1 MATAVYADPE
11 PQSLEALKHHLRK
24 AWKSISLSTLQ
35 NLIGSM
41 PNPLKAVFKNNGNT
55 IPY

>member
-1 MATAVYADPE
+1 MATADNADPE
-11 PQSLEALKHHLRK
+11 PQSLQALKDRLRK

-41 PNPLKAVFKNNGNT
+41 PN
-55 IPY
+55 